1 MTVDVDQF
9 VESCDVCQRAKD
21 PVHFKKNKEPLY
33 SWAAP
38 DSPWVR
44 MHADLFT
51 VGKKSKKGHKYVL
64 VMTDAFS
71 KLVELVPI
79 MDKEAKTVAAAI
91 VDTWI
96 CRYACPKQILT
107 DRGKEFCNKLANELY
122 NKLGVQHLRTSA
134 YHPKTNSS
142 AESFNRELIKI
153 MCTLLD
159 DPDRHRPR
167 CAILQ

>member
-9 VESCDVCQRAKD
+9 VGSCDVCQRAKY
-21 PVHFKKNKEPLY
+21 PVHFKKNKEPLH

-51 VGKKSKKGHKYVL
+51 IGKKSKKGHKYVL

-79 MDKEAKTVAAAI
+79 MDKEAKTVAATI

-96 CRYACPKQILT
+96 CRYACQKQFVT
-107 DRGKEFCNKLANELY
+107 DRGKEFCNKLADELY
-122 NKLGVQHLRTSA
+122 KKLGVQHLRTSA
-134 YHPKTNSS
+134 YHPQTNSS
-142 AESFNRELIKI
+142 AESFNR
-153 MCTLLD
+153 
-159 DPDRHRPR
+159 
-167 CAILQ
+167 